1 MGTKSKET
9 LEDGEILKILS
20 GMQEKIASLKDLPEA
35 LKVLDNR
42 VSSLENQSSSK
53 ISMQASP
60 ETSGNTLA
68 DTQEEK
74 DRMENATN
82 QAELKDQRITELEA
96 QVVHLESPEHRENL
110 ILEWLNTLDQDSY
123 YALGVRKGYL
133 EEISP
138 PAEKATPGELRE
150 PDPEVQFTKE
160 KPEDLTGWAYSKTL
174 KCYWKLEG
182 GIHEQILAR

>member
-9 LEDGEILKILS
+9 TENAGILKILS
-20 GMQEKIASLKDLPEA
+20 GMQEKLAGLKDLPEA

-53 ISMQASP
+53 TSMQAFP

-74 DRMENATN
+74 NRMENDN
-82 QAELKDQRITELEA
+82 RVVELRDQKITELEA
-96 QVVHLESPEHRENL
+96 QIAHLESPEHRDNL
-110 ILEWLNTLDQDSY
+110 ILEWLNTLDQGSY

-133 EEISP
+133 EEVKP
-138 PAEKATPGELRE
+138 EAEKPTPGELRE
-150 PDPEVQFTKE
+150 PDPEVQFSRE
-160 KPEDLTGWAYSKTL
+160 KPEDMTGWAYS
-174 KCYWKLEG
+174 
-182 GIHEQILAR
+182 QILKGYIRIAEALNE